1 MAMGLMSQFN
11 QQQQPNRLTE
21 MIGIAKQLAGNDPR
35 AVIQRM
41 ADSGMTYN
49 LPDGRTMTVAE
60 LARMAEGKTPQQLLS
75 QLGIS

>member
-1 MAMGLMSQFN
+1 MGFMSQFN
-11 QQQQPNRLTE
+11 QQQQPSRLAE
-21 MIGIAKQLAGNDPR
+21 MVGVARQLAGNDPH
-35 AVIQRM
+35 AVVQRM
-41 ADSGMTYN
+41 AESGMTCS